1 MNPLP
6 ADSVPVRLPHYRLR
20 DGGLYF
26 LISQRPVAVLN
37 AHEQEVWE
45 SLDGSV
51 RVRDLAAR
59 FPAGAGEAALRR
71 FVELGVC
78 LPIATSFP
86 EGRRRVVVI
95 EPHMDDGTLSLGGT
109 MWSRRAQCEFTIV
122 TVAGRCNFTSYYY
135 LERDYFDVDEV
146 SALRRAES
154 ALVAR
159 AIGGRHVVLDLP
171 EAPLRY
177 RAGNW
182 ALDWYR
188 RHRASIS
195 AFISHTSGPEELRA
209 WTEAIRQALRELP
222 ADEVWMPIGVGPHT
236 DHELTRNAS
245 LTLLAEDPELFSRCA
260 VRLYQ
265 EVPYAARFPRFTAAI
280 VEELTRSGAKLEIE
294 RVPVTEAFPDKLR
307 LISYFGSQFKLQV
320 LRPDIEASARAAAG
334 DGGGMAE
341 ILYRVVA
348 PPKRLDFL
356 ALSVGAPEVRQLA
369 QELGPWIERHR
380 RARRIRVF
388 IRPPAGR
395 WVEDMQLLLDAFPA
409 ARFAVRASRAAL
421 AEATE
426 VRSPRIEVSPIGQ
439 GAAAWVLGVSG
450 ANLRGPAPTL
460 MIAFA
465 DRMREGRRLSML
477 LPLSDTLVVPSMNHL
492 ALALRLLADVDDPR
506 RASEDPKGSAGP

>member
-6 ADSVPVRLPHYRLR
+6 ADSIPLRLPHYRLR

-26 LISQRPVAVLN
+26 LISRRPMAVLN

-45 SLDGSV
+45 SLDGSI
-51 RVRDLAAR
+51 RVRDVADR

-78 LPIATSFP
+78 LPVAANFP

-95 EPHMDDGTLSLGGT
+95 EPHMDDGALSLGGT
-109 MWSRRAQCEFTIV
+109 MWSRRSQCEFTIV
-122 TVAGRCNFTSYYY
+122 TLAGRNNFTSYYY

-159 AIGGRHVVLDLP
+159 AIGGRHVALDLP

-182 ALDWYR
+182 TVDWYR
-188 RHRASIS
+188 RHRASVS
-195 AFISHTSGPEELRA
+195 AFISHTSGSEELRA
-209 WTEAIRQALRELP
+209 WTEALRQALRELP

-236 DHELTRNAS
+236 DHELTRNAC
-245 LTLLAEDPELFSRCA
+245 LTILAEDPELLSRCT

-280 VEELTRSGAKLEIE
+280 VEELTRSGARLELE

-307 LISYFGSQFKLQV
+307 LISYFGSQFKLEV

-341 ILYRVVA
+341 ILYRVVV

-356 ALSVGAPEVRQLA
+356 ALFVGAPEVRRLA

-380 RARRIRVF
+380 HARRIRVF

-409 ARFAVRASRAAL
+409 ARFAVRASKAAL

-426 VRSPRIEVSPIGQ
+426 VRSPRIEVSPIDQ
-439 GAAAWVLGVSG
+439 GVAAWVLGVLG
-450 ANLRGPAPTL
+450 ANLQGPAPTL
-460 MIAFA
+460 MITFA
-465 DRMREGRRLSML
+465 DRTREGRRLSRL

-492 ALALRLLADVDDPR
+492 ALALRLLAGVDGPR
-506 RASEDPKGSAGP
+506 RTAGDSKGSAGS